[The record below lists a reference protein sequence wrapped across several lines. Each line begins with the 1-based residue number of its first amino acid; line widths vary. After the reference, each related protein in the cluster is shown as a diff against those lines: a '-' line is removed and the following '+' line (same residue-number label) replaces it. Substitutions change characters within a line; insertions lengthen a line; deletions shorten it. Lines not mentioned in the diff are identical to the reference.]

1 MKIKRSIDVEDAVRE
16 LLKDHMTAYCRPL
29 PSDFTV
35 PSVLITQVGGGD
47 TDEIDTFE
55 IMLDSRAETEAEAL
69 EQLRN
74 ANGIIKAKA
83 GGGDTPVRHVSVTSS
98 GSWGAD
104 PVRPDLAMCSS
115 RLVIVA
121 HLEEAII

>member
-121 HLEEAII
+121 HLEEVII

>member
-35 PSVLITQVGGGD
+35 PSVLVTQIGGDD

-55 IMLDSRAETEAEAL
+55 IMLAEVIHLCAMFL
-69 EQLRN
+69 LLRQ
-74 ANGIIKAKA
+74 APGELIL
-83 GGGDTPVRHVSVTSS
+83 S
-98 GSWGAD
+98 GLIWRC
-104 PVRPDLAMCSS
+104 VL
-115 RLVIVA
+115 LIW
-121 HLEEAII
+121 LLLLTLKK